1 MAQPIQSYMGHAAD
15 ALQQANLQ
23 RGNVGMNSPVP
34 AVMNAMDSGQYTKE
48 GMNPQSEVAMQQ
60 SNTTLLQNIGASAG
74 QQSANAER
82 VVDTQVL
89 ATSQVEY
96 EQDLRNQIAQDNLLK
111 HTSIFHAVGPHA
123 KVFMDLADP
132 EIAQTRKR
140 HAALSMLQANGVD
153 TYPGIPTI
161 G

>member
-23 RGNVGMNSPVP
+23 RGNAGMNSPVP

-48 GMNPQSEVAMQQ
+48 GMPPQSEIAMQQ
-60 SNTTLLQNIGASAG
+60 SNSTMLQNIGASAG
-74 QQSANAER
+74 QESVNAER

-89 ATSQVEY
+89 AASQAKY
-96 EQDLRNQIAQDNLLK
+96 EQDLAAQRLLQE
-111 HTSIFHAVGPHA
+111 HQAAYIIGGPSA
-123 KVFMDLADP
+123 KLFQEMANP
-132 EIAQTRKR
+132 ETAQRLKR
-140 HAALSMLQANGVD
+140 DAALSMLQANGVD
-153 TYPGIPTI
+153 TYPAIPTI